1 MPVYIRNRLTALDC
15 LSGHNLTRP
24 GRGLRQ
30 QSLIWRDPLAGRRD
44 VANVASQVTV
54 SLSYRFVA
62 NSP

>member
-1 MPVYIRNRLTALDC
+1 MPVYIRNGLTALDC
-15 LSGHNLTRP
+15 LSGHNQARP
-24 GRGLRQ
+24 GPALRQ
-30 QSLIWRDPLAGRRD
+30 QSLIWRDPHACLRD